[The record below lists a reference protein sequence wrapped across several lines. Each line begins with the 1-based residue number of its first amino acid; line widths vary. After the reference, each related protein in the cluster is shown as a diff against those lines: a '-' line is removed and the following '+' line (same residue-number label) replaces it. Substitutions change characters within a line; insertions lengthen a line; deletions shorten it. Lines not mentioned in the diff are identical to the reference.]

1 MDKDQIP
8 LYVQFFTEVGILN
21 QLSRAGFEAH
31 LPKGITLAHF
41 SVLHHLVRLGDG
53 QTPMQIAK
61 AFQLPKTTMTH
72 TLSVLEKRGLV
83 VMRPNPDDG
92 RSKAVILTDLGRKF
106 CDEAITSST
115 PYFANFAARFP
126 REELK
131 NVLPLLAKMRGF
143 LDKER
148 NV

>member
-21 QLSRAGFEAH
+21 QLSRTGIESH
-31 LPKGITLAHF
+31 LPMGITLAHF
-41 SVLHHLVRLGDG
+41 SVLHHLMRLGDG
-53 QTPMQIAK
+53 QTPLHIAK

-72 TLSVLEKRGLV
+72 TLSVLEKRGLI

-92 RSKAVILTDLGRKF
+92 RSKSVVITDLGRKF
-106 CDEAITSST
+106 RDDAIVASM
-115 PYFANFAARFP
+115 PFFANFAAQFP
-126 REELK
+126 PERLK
-131 NVLPLLAKMRGF
+131 DMLPLLAEMRGF

-148 NV
+148 DT

>member
-1 MDKDQIP
+1 MDKDQTP
-8 LYVQFFTEVGILN
+8 LYFQFFTEVGILN

-41 SVLHHLVRLGDG
+41 SVLNHLVRLGGG
-53 QTPMQIAK
+53 QTPLQIAK

-72 TLSVLEKRGLV
+72 TLSVLEKRDLV

-92 RSKAVILTDLGRKF
+92 RSKSVYLTDLGREF
-106 CDEAITSST
+106 RDDAISSSV
-115 PYFANFAARFP
+115 PYFTSFAERFP
-126 REELK
+126 PEQLK
-131 NVLPLLAKMRGF
+131 EVLPVLAEMRGF

-148 NV
+148 DT

>member
-1 MDKDQIP
+1 MDKNQTP
-8 LYVQFFTEVGILN
+8 LYFQFFTEIGILN
-21 QLSRAGFEAH
+21 QLSRAGFEAY

-41 SVLHHLVRLGDG
+41 SVLNHLVRLGDG
-53 QTPMQIAK
+53 QTPLQIAK

-72 TLSVLEKRGLV
+72 TLSVLEKRGLI

-106 CDEAITSST
+106 RDDAITSST
-115 PYFANFAARFP
+115 PFFASFANRFP
-126 REELK
+126 PEKLK
-131 NVLPLLAKMRGF
+131 EVLPLLAEMRGF

-148 NV
+148 DD

>member
-1 MDKDQIP
+1 MDKDQTP
-8 LYVQFFTEVGILN
+8 LYFQFFTEVGILN

-41 SVLHHLVRLGDG
+41 SVLNHLVRLGDG
-53 QTPMQIAK
+53 QTPLQIAK

-72 TLSVLEKRGLV
+72 TLSVLEKRGLI

-92 RSKAVILTDLGRKF
+92 RSKSVILTKLGRKF
-106 CDEAITSST
+106 RDDAIAAST
-115 PYFANFAARFP
+115 PFFANFAAQFP
-126 REELK
+126 PEKLK
-131 NVLPLLAKMRGF
+131 DVLPLLAEMRGF

-148 NV
+148 DG

>member
-1 MDKDQIP
+1 MDKEQTP
-8 LYVQFFTEVGILN
+8 LYFQFFTEVGILN

-41 SVLHHLVRLGDG
+41 SVLNHLVRLGDG
-53 QTPMQIAK
+53 QTPLQIAM

-72 TLSVLEKRGLV
+72 TLSVLEKRDLI

-92 RSKAVILTDLGRKF
+92 RSKVVILTDLGREF
-106 CDEAITSST
+106 RDEAIVLST
-115 PYFANFAARFP
+115 PYFANFAERFP
-126 REELK
+126 PEKLDK
-131 NVLPLLAKMRGF
+131 VLPLLAEMRGF

-148 NV
+148 DD

>member
-1 MDKDQIP
+1 MDKGDTS
-8 LYVQFFTEVGILN
+8 LYFQFFTEVGILN

-41 SVLHHLVRLGDG
+41 SVLSHLVRLGDG
-53 QTPMQIAK
+53 QTPLHMAK

-72 TLSVLEKRGLV
+72 TLSVLEKRGLI

-92 RSKAVILTDLGRKF
+92 RSKSVYLTDLGRKF
-106 CDEAITSST
+106 RDDALISSA
-115 PYFANFAARFP
+115 PYFTNFANQFP
-126 REELK
+126 PDKLQDI
-131 NVLPLLAKMRGF
+131 LPLLADMRAF

-148 NV
+148 DS